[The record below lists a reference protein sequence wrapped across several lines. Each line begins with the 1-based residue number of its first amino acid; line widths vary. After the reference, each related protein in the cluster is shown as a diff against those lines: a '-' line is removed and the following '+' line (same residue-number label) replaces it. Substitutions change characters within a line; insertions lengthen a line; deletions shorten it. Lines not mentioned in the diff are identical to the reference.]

1 MSNTN
6 TQPTLR
12 VCLTKDLGL
21 EGGKYTVFCVE
32 TSCNVQFYNKRD
44 LMRAHKNGDLL
55 RLDWGL

>member
-12 VCLTKDLGL
+12 VFLTKQLGL
-21 EGGKYTVFCVE
+21 EGGKYTVMCIE
-32 TSCNVQFYNKRD
+32 TSNNIQFNTKRD

-55 RLDWGL
+55 RMDWGL